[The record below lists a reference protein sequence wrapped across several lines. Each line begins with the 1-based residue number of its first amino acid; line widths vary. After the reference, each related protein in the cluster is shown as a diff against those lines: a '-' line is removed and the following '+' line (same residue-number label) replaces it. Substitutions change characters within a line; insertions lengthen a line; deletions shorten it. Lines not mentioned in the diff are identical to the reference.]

1 MENQELEHFRTVI
14 NLINKASN
22 IYHQKIV
29 IENNLEFDE
38 IDQNLARILDDLKRA
53 ILDDEGR

>member
-1 MENQELEHFRTVI
+1 MENQELEHLRNVY
-14 NLINKASN
+14 NLLNKASN

-38 IDQNLARILDDLKRA
+38 IDQKLARILDDLNRI
-53 ILDDEGR
+53 ILDEDGK